1 MTKKKEIVRNG
12 LIVLALLV
20 ILVFMG
26 VVSDMYDMFV
36 LLALFFGLSFNYLS
50 GEVLM

>member
-36 LLALFFGLSFNYLS
+36 FIALFFGFIIQLFT